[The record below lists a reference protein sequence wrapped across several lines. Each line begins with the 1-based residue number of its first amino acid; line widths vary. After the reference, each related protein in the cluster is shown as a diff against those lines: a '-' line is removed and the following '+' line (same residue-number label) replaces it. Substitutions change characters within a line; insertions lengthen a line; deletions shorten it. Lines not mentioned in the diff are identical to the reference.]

1 MVRLRGSNSLVDR
14 RGESHTHTLSWTVA
28 RYFSSLIALWQLAR
42 RLETP
47 RGERSVQGRYS
58 NDINRHKPHTTSDET
73 LLGEDFQLAWMRAG
87 IR

>member
-47 RGERSVQGRYS
+47 RGERSVQAAG
-58 NDINRHKPHTTSDET
+58 SDV
-73 LLGEDFQLAWMRAG
+73 GVRAG
-87 IR
+87 TATISTGTSRIQRATRHS